1 MTDHDTAPS
10 AGVPPGPDPA
20 PVAAPSA
27 AGTTR
32 VVAVVAL
39 LMSVSPF
46 TMDMYLPALPE
57 MARDLDAA
65 PSQIQLSLTGVLV
78 GLALG
83 QLIAGPLADV
93 FGRRRPVLVGLT
105 GHIVTSLLCFAAHDP
120 YLLAGTR
127 LLQGLSC
134 AAVAVV
140 SMATVRDLFAGSGY
154 ARVMSRMFLVIG
166 VAPALAPTI
175 GGGVLTVAEWPF
187 VFLALAGLGAVLLVV
202 AATSLPETLPPER
215 RGRPTFT
222 AARASYRALL
232 GDRTYLALILVGG
245 LMFSTLFSYV
255 SGASFVL
262 QGRFGLSEQRF
273 ALLFAANAL
282 GLTVLAQVNPLLI
295 RRYGP
300 ANVLTFATVLG
311 LLSSALLLPL
321 LAFGDAPLGVVV
333 AVLALS
339 VAGYGLS
346 MPNSQALALNGQGH
360 RAGTAAALMGFVQF
374 SVGSLVAPL
383 VGLGE
388 ADGVAMA
395 GAMLAATACASGVM
409 WCVVRRNAET
419 MAIR

>member
-1 MTDHDTAPS
+1 M
-10 AGVPPGPDPA
+10 
-20 PVAAPSA
+20 
-27 AGTTR
+27 
-32 VVAVVAL
+32 VVVVAL

-57 MARDLDAA
+57 MARALDAT
-65 PSQIQLSLTGVLV
+65 PSQVQLSLTGVLV

-83 QLIAGPLADV
+83 QLVAGPLADA
-93 FGRRRPVLVGLT
+93 FGRRRPVLVGLV
-105 GHIVTSLLCFAAHDP
+105 GHIVASLLCFVARDP
-120 YLLAGTR
+120 DLLAGTR

-140 SMATVRDLFAGSGY
+140 AMATVRDLFAGSGY

-166 VAPALAPTI
+166 VAPVLAPTI

-187 VFLALAGLGAVLLVV
+187 IFLALAGLGVLLLVV

-215 RGRPTFT
+215 RGQATFT
-222 AARASYRALL
+222 AVRASYRTLL
-232 GDRTYLALILVGG
+232 GDPTYLSLILVGG

-262 QGRFGLSEQRF
+262 QVRFGLSQQQF
-273 ALLFAANAL
+273 ALVFAANAV

-295 RRYGP
+295 RRFGP
-300 ANVLTFATVLG
+300 ANVLTCATVLG
-311 LLSSALLLPL
+311 LVSSALLFPL
-321 LAFGDAPLGVVV
+321 LVFGEGPLVAVV

-346 MPNSQALALNGQGH
+346 MPNSQALALNRQGH
-360 RAGTAAALMGFVQF
+360 RAGTAAALMGFMQF
-374 SVGSLVAPL
+374 VIGSVVAPV
-383 VGLGE
+383 VGLGG

-395 GAMLAATACASGVM
+395 TAMLAATACAASVM
-409 WCVVRRNAET
+409 WFVVRRHPET
-419 MAIR
+419 MAVR